1 MLDWQNVS
9 AWKVLLVDDE
19 PDNIEVVAESLE
31 FYGMTVKTAENG
43 QVALDALKDFTPNLI
58 LLDLSMPV
66 MDGWQTL
73 RQLKS
78 DPTTQLIPVL
88 ALSAHAIL
96 GDKERA
102 LDVGFN
108 GYMTKP
114 VSVPTLIED
123 LRTAL
128 LERAT
133 VPAAPAAVPAD
144 STIEKRSEA

>member
-9 AWKVLLVDDE
+9 SWKVLLVDDE

-31 FYGMTVKTAENG
+31 YYGMTVQIAENG
-43 QVALDALKDFTPNLI
+43 QVALDALKGFTPDLI

-73 RQLKS
+73 RHLKV
-78 DPTTQLIPVL
+78 DPTTQSIPAL

-102 LDVGFN
+102 LDMGFD

-123 LRTAL
+123 LRAAL
-128 LERAT
+128 LERVAS
-133 VPAAPAAVPAD
+133 P
-144 STIEKRSEA
+144 STTSDANVSKRSEA